1 MVTFSGKLVSIF
13 LLSVLLFCN
22 CKNTKKVESP
32 DGYDFSSGE
41 KIFLL
46 SKLEEISG
54 IAFVPGSDSLL
65 MSVNDEEGKIFPISI
80 HDSKAKVVP
89 FKFGKRGDYEDIAF
103 FAGKWRVLES
113 TGIIHSV
120 NMEDSTHDQS
130 DRLLPFGEY
139 EGMAAYGDALFVIC
153 KDCPA
158 ARRDSIPVYKIKNKE
173 DSLFLETTLQLDP
186 SAMIEKKKK
195 NYLPS
200 ALAQHPVTHDWYILS
215 HLNGAMLIADSN
227 FKVKQKI
234 KLPRS
239 MFTQPEGIA
248 FSSAGDLFISNE
260 GDEAA
265 GYIMIFRYVK

>member
-1 MVTFSGKLVSIF
+1 MLKLPGKLASFF
-13 LLSVLLFCN
+13 LLSVFAFCN
-22 CKNTKKVESP
+22 CNNTNNVESP
-32 DGYDFSSGE
+32 DGYDFSAGK

-54 IAFVPGSDSLL
+54 IAFVPGSDTML
-65 MSVNDEEGKIFPISI
+65 MAVNDEEGKIFSI
-80 HDSKAKVVP
+80 RIHEPKAKAAS
-89 FKFGKRGDYEDIAF
+89 FKFGKRGDYEDIAW

-130 DRLLPFGEY
+130 ERLLPFGEY

-158 ARRDSIPVYKIKNKE
+158 ARRDSIPIYKIKIKE
-173 DSLFLETTLQLDP
+173 DSLFLETIMQLDP

-215 HLNGAMLIADSN
+215 HLNGLMLIADSN
-227 FKVKQKI
+227 FNVKQKI

-265 GYIMIFRYVK
+265 GYIMIFKYGK